1 MARGYPAIWST
12 LVCLPFLIAGGY
24 VYLLAPDRFQ
34 VPGTSVTPSDLQLI
48 GASLIVFGSFILII
62 GLYVQFAAPTSPSLQ
77 KSESIVEKRKPSQR
91 VAFSKGIVSIP
102 FFAAT
107 IYLLFY
113 TVFPYVYPTISFITA
128 LYFFSSGIKIYWAN
142 ELTQYYATSKRVISE
157 YRFISLKRQEIPLD
171 KIRGIE
177 ERKSILETLAGLG
190 NIRIASGG
198 GGGSVQLNIKNIE
211 DSSEF
216 ANKLRNLVD

>member
-12 LVCLPFLIAGGY
+12 LACLPFLIGGVY
-24 VYLLAPDRFQ
+24 VYLTPPERFQ
-34 VPGTSVTPSDLQLI
+34 VPGATIASSDLQLI
-48 GASLIVFGSFILII
+48 AISLILFAVFIFII

-77 KSESIVEKRKPSQR
+77 EDESVVETRNPSQR
-91 VAFSKGIVSIP
+91 VAFSKGVLCIP
-102 FFAAT
+102 FFVAT
-107 IYLLFY
+107 LYLLYY
-113 TVFPYVYPTISFITA
+113 TVLPYMYPTVTFLA
-128 LYFFSSGIKIYWAN
+128 GLYFFSSGIKTYWVN
-142 ELTQYYATSKRVISE
+142 TLTQYLATSKRVISE

-211 DSSEF
+211 DSSLF
-216 ANKLRNLVD
+216 ANELRELVD

>member
-12 LVCLPFLIAGGY
+12 LACLPFLIGGVY
-24 VYLLAPDRFQ
+24 VYLVPPERFQ
-34 VPGTSVTPSDLQLI
+34 VPGAAIAASDLQLI
-48 GASLIVFGSFILII
+48 AISLISFAVFIFII

-77 KSESIVEKRKPSQR
+77 EDESVVEKRNPSQR
-91 VAFSKGIVSIP
+91 VAFSKGVLCIP
-102 FFAAT
+102 FFVGT
-107 IYLLFY
+107 LYLLYY
-113 TVFPYVYPTISFITA
+113 TILPYMYPTVTFLVG
-128 LYFFSSGIKIYWAN
+128 LYFFSSGIKTYWVN
-142 ELTQYYATSKRVISE
+142 TLTQYLATSKRVISE

-211 DSSEF
+211 DSSMF
-216 ANKLRNLVD
+216 ANELRELVD

>member
-12 LVCLPFLIAGGY
+12 LAALPFLIGGVY
-24 VYLLAPDRFQ
+24 VYLMPPERIQ
-34 VPGTSVTPSDLQLI
+34 IPGATIASSDLQLI
-48 GASLIVFGSFILII
+48 SLSLILFAVFIFII

-77 KSESIVEKRKPSQR
+77 EGESIVEKRNPSQR
-91 VAFSKGIVSIP
+91 VAFSKGVLCIP
-102 FFAAT
+102 FFVAT
-107 IYLLFY
+107 LYLLYY
-113 TVFPYVYPTISFITA
+113 TVLPYMYPTVTFLVG
-128 LYFFSSGIKIYWAN
+128 LYFFSSGIKTYWVN
-142 ELTQYYATSKRVISE
+142 TLTQYLATSKRVISE

-211 DSSEF
+211 DSSMF
-216 ANKLRNLVD
+216 ANELRELVD